1 MLRKIL
7 SLPDISNWCSER
19 PTGNGFYYH
28 VRYVLYLI
36 KLSYYSKKWRNCEV
50 SYFIQRTGTRLRT
63 LIFQS
68 SISSNKNNRIAYMQI
83 RCSYL
88 VFWFLISEVLLYN
101 YSENLEVEML
111 AGKPL
116 CMSQYYRIFSACRVP
131 ADKRDKLVVNPPN
144 KPNAPRHII
153 IMHNNQV

>member
-68 SISSNKNNRIAYMQI
+68 NISSNKSNRTAYMQI

-88 VFWFLISEVLLYN
+88 VFCFLNS
-101 YSENLEVEML
+101 
-111 AGKPL
+111 KDR
-116 CMSQYYRIFSACRVP
+116 CCC
-131 ADKRDKLVVNPPN
+131 
-144 KPNAPRHII
+144 II
-153 IMHNNQV
+153 IVRIQKLRCQLVSRCVCRSITEYSQHVEYPLTKETNSS